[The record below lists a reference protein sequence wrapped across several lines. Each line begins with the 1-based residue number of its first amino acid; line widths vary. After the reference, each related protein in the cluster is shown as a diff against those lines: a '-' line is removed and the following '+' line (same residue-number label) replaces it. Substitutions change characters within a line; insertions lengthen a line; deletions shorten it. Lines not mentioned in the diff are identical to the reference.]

1 MFEELLS
8 FIKSTYHNK
17 EDIHLHEPVFFE
29 NEKNYTYEC
38 IKDSMVSSIGK
49 FVDRFELE
57 VSTYLGAKYAIATVN
72 GTSALHISLILSG
85 VNRGDEVLTQSLTFV
100 GTCNPIIYIGAFPVF
115 IDVDRDTLGLSPS
128 KLNEFLSENCEV
140 RDDGYCWN
148 INTNRIIKS
157 CIPTHVNGFPNRIDE
172 IISICSSYNIRVI
185 EDAAEAL
192 GSKYK
197 NNFVGT
203 FGNINAFSFN
213 GNKIITT
220 GGGGM
225 IVTNDETVARKAKHL
240 TTQAKKKHK
249 WEFMHDSI
257 GYNYRLPN
265 INAALGCA
273 QLENIN
279 LILKNKK
286 IIADEYR
293 AILEK
298 LNINFVTG
306 IDNTQPNYWLN
317 TIVLNHEKEK
327 EVLLNLSYKKNIF
340 LRPLWV
346 PLHELRMYKNY
357 QKDEMLNTIWLYQ
370 HCISLP
376 SSFREY

>member
-8 FIKSTYHNK
+8 RIKSIYHYK

-29 NEKNYTYEC
+29 NEKIYTNEC
-38 IKDSMVSSIGK
+38 IKESMVSSIGK
-49 FVDRFELE
+49 YVDRFELE
-57 VSTYLGAKYAIATVN
+57 VSKYLGAKYAVATVN

-85 VNRGDEVLTQSLTFV
+85 VNRGDEVLAQSLTFV
-100 GTCNPIIYIGAFPVF
+100 GTCNPIIYIGAIPVF

-128 KLNEFLSENCEV
+128 KLRDFLSENCEI

-148 INTNRIIKS
+148 INTNRKIKS

-172 IISICSSYNIRVI
+172 IIKICSSYNIRVI

-192 GSKYK
+192 GSKYE
-197 NNFVGT
+197 NNFIGT
-203 FGNINAFSFN
+203 FGDINAFSFN

-225 IVTNDETVARKAKHL
+225 IVTNDEELAIKAKHL

-249 WEFMHDSI
+249 WEFMHDLI

-273 QLENIN
+273 QIENIN
-279 LILKNKK
+279 TILKNKK
-286 IIADEYR
+286 EIANEYKEI
-293 AILEK
+293 AAK
-298 LNINFVTG
+298 LNVNFVTG
-306 IDNTQPNYWLN
+306 IDSTQPNYWLN

-327 EVLLNLSYKKNIF
+327 EELLNLAHKEKIF
-340 LRPLWV
+340 LRPLWI
-346 PLHELRMYKNY
+346 PLHELHMYKYY
-357 QKDEMLNTIWLYQ
+357 QRDEMLNTSWLYQ

-376 SSFREY
+376 SSFRE